1 MIYQILGWLA
11 VLFTPVAPAFFFGW
25 RVYSAVWEMTQ
36 LNWLALVVGL
46 CAAIGL
52 EAIGI
57 FAGHTAVDA
66 WQAKQWGPAVVASI
80 ILLVYVVIGV
90 WELQGTIGMV
100 MFLIAPLGYVV
111 LGLRDTMAT
120 HLHQADQD
128 QQLQN
133 QQKKV
138 EADQKKEEAAQ
149 KLELD
154 RLAKMKE
161 IEQQAQEAEY
171 QRKLHIA
178 QLRLAHEEKLAE
190 IESQKVIEQERR
202 RLAELAEQKVT
213 ESFRT
218 SGKEPAVTF
227 TDWRK
232 VPHSLKLQLAH
243 LSPEEIQQ
251 KYPYLSERTARN
263 WHKSAQ
269 ELSQKMFSNGHG

>member
-25 RVYSAVWEMTQ
+25 RVYSAVVEMTQ
-36 LNWLALVVGL
+36 IHWVALGVGL

-66 WQAKQWGPAVVASI
+66 WRAKQWGSATVATV
-80 ILLVYVVIGV
+80 ILGIYVVIGV

-111 LGLRDTMAT
+111 LGLRDTMT
-120 HLHQADQD
+120 KHLSQEEQSQRLLD
-128 QQLQN
+128 QQKEAEAK
-133 QQKKV
+133 QKQA
-138 EADQKKEEAAQ
+138 EAQQ
-149 KLELD
+149 KLELE
-154 RLAKMKE
+154 RLAKATE
-161 IEQQAQEAEY
+161 LEQQAQEAEY
-171 QRKLHIA
+171 QRKVQIA

-190 IESQKVIEQERR
+190 IESRKVIEQERR
-202 RLAELAEQKVT
+202 KLAEIQEQKVT

-218 SGKEPAVTF
+218 SGKEPAESF

-232 VPHSLKLQLAH
+232 VPHPLKLQLAH

-251 KYPYLSERTARN
+251 MYPHLSERTARN

-269 ELSQKMFSNGHG
+269 ELSQKMLSNGHG